1 MEQQKFKKVMNAGDV
16 LVMAFGAMI
25 GWGWVV
31 SSGKWIQSA
40 GVLGT
45 IIGFVIGGVMIY
57 FVGLAYAELTAAM
70 PQCGGEHI
78 FSYKAFGTIGS
89 FICTWAIILSYIG
102 VVCFEACSLPTII
115 QYVFPGFL
123 KGYLYT
129 VAGFDIYATWVLAAV
144 VSSILITLINI
155 RGVKAAA
162 ILQTILT
169 ASIAIVGIFLVAAS
183 IINGSPSNLEEQI
196 IVGEGIIGSIKNVL
210 SVAIVAPFFLFG
222 FDVIPQTAE
231 EINIPLK
238 KIGRILLFSIIC
250 AVAFYALVVFAVGYA
265 MDIQEITVS
274 SAETGLVTA
283 DAMAKVFKNKA
294 MAKVLLI
301 GGMCGIITSWNSF
314 LIGGSRAIYSMAEF
328 YMIPH
333 MFARLHPKYQ
343 TPVNALILV
352 GGLSVISPFFGRSML
367 VWISDTA
374 SFACCLAYCMVAL
387 SFVVLRKKEPAMKRP
402 YQIRHYKLVGILA
415 VVMSGIM
422 VVMYLLPGSGY
433 TLLMQEWGIAV
444 GWALLGICFFIV
456 SKRKYKNKFGRNEDE
471 KIMDTYASQGDR
483 NG

>member
-1 MEQQKFKKVMNAGDV
+1 MEQQKFKKVMNTGDV

-31 SSGKWIQSA
+31 SSGKWIQGA

-45 IIGFVIGGVMIY
+45 IIGFVIGGTMIY

-78 FSYKAFGTIGS
+78 FSYKAFGTMGS

-115 QYVFPGFL
+115 HYVFPGFL

-129 VAGFDIYATWVLAAV
+129 VAGFDIYATWIFAAV
-144 VSSILITLINI
+144 VSAILITWINI
-155 RGVKAAA
+155 RGVKAAVV
-162 ILQTILT
+162 LQTILT
-169 ASIAIVGIFLVAAS
+169 VAIALVGIFLVAAS
-183 IINGSPSNLEEQI
+183 VINGSPSNMEGQI
-196 IVGEGIIGSIKNVL
+196 IAGETISGSIKNVL

-265 MDIQEITVS
+265 MNTREIAVS
-274 SAETGLVTA
+274 SAESGLVTA
-283 DAMAKVFKNKA
+283 DAMAKVFKSNV

-333 MFARLHPKYQ
+333 TFARLHPEYH
-343 TPVNALILV
+343 TPVNALVLV
-352 GGLSVISPFFGRSML
+352 GSLSVISPFFGRSML

-387 SFVVLRKKEPAMKRP
+387 SFIVLRKKEPAMKRP
-402 YQIRHYKLVGILA
+402 YEIRHYKLVGILA

-433 TLLMQEWGIAV
+433 TLLMQEWLIAG

-456 SKRKYKNKFGRNEDE
+456 SKRKYKNKFGRIE
-471 KIMDTYASQGDR
+471 S
-483 NG
+483 

>member
-183 IINGSPSNLEEQI
+183 MINGSPSNLEEQI
-196 IVGEGIIGSIKNVL
+196 VVGEGIIGSIKNVL

-333 MFARLHPKYQ
+333 MFARLHPRYQ

-387 SFVVLRKKEPAMKRP
+387 SFIVLRKKEPAMKRP
-402 YQIRHYKLVGILA
+402 YEIRHYKLVGILA

-433 TLLMQEWGIAV
+433 TLLAQEWGIAV

-456 SKRKYKNKFGRNEDE
+456 SKRKYKNKFGRNEDA